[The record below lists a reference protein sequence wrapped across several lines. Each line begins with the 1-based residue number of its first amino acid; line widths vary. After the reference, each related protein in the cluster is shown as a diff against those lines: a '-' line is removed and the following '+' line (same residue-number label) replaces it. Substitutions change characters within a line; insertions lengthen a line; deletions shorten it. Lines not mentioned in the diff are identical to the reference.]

1 MLPEIKHPILKL
13 VLPSNGKTI
22 SYRPYT
28 VREEKLFLTA
38 RMSEDFE
45 EAVDTLLQ
53 VLKNC
58 ILTEDVKVDDLPMF
72 DIEWLFMNLRKNS
85 VSNVVELFYD
95 DEGTKIPFKIDL
107 ADVTVYKD
115 PKHSTKLKLTEGVYA
130 SMRYPNLRDIL
141 KLEAAVTAP
150 VAEFNDLVFEMFL
163 NNVEA
168 IYDDDK
174 KYDQFTKEELSK
186 LILSLP
192 LNSME
197 EVRQFFETMPVILLK
212 TTVKTPSGPKEV
224 TLRGLRDFF
233 TF

>member
-115 PKHSTKLKLTEGVYA
+115 PKHSTKLKLTEGLYA